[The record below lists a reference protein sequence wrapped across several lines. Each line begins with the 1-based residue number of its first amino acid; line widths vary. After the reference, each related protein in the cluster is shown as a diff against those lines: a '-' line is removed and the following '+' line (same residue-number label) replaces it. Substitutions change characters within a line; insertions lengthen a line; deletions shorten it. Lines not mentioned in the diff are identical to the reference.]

1 MERNPFDGIGKPE
14 PLKGDLSGLWSRR
27 IDDVNRLVYRIK
39 EGRLEIISCR
49 GHYDD
54 WEATGFVLR
63 SAPVVAE
70 RASTGRAAT
79 TPSAAQIPCQLDS
92 VVLTNKKTGD
102 TLRYL
107 RLFVRRGDGIRTH
120 DLCVPKIINNAE
132 ILEKQGI
139 YRVEIKKSFPLSFLN
154 TVFLWIL
161 LSAISWDSFQLT
173 SFFVSVLLH
182 LLSLKSF
189 PSSI

>member
-1 MERNPFDGIGKPE
+1 MLQVIHHTAPNVIKKMGKKIPE
-14 PLKGDLSGLWSRR
+14 TLYFTGFPA
-27 IDDVNRLVYRIK
+27 I
-39 EGRLEIISCR
+39 
-49 GHYDD
+49 
-54 WEATGFVLR
+54 EATGFVLR

-120 DLCVPKIINNAE
+120 DLCVPKIINIAK
-132 ILEKQGI
+132 ILEKQDI
-139 YRVEIKKSFPLSFLN
+139 YRIEIKKSFPLSFPN
-154 TVFLWIL
+154 TVF
-161 LSAISWDSFQLT
+161 
-173 SFFVSVLLH
+173 
-182 LLSLKSF
+182 
-189 PSSI
+189 